1 MTRKNRWLLAGL
13 TFTLSA
19 CGAGGPDAEAPA
31 APSEGRL
38 GDLKSALG
46 AVPGAEVRGVHA
58 DGVPQ
63 FLLGALGTA
72 GRPVSGASAW
82 QAHALLEPTLL
93 RVLPAFRLTAKD
105 LVPKRIHTDE
115 LGNTHLRY
123 TQTKGG
129 LPVVN
134 EELILHL
141 DARGQVYAVNG
152 TARDGEPL
160 PAPARIAP
168 EAASEAALAASPA
181 GSSAGAPREV
191 FVRPT
196 PEASLV
202 RAFEVMVSGQDADGM
217 PLRDRVYVSAAD
229 GTEVLR
235 APEIHAARNRQVCSV
250 GGPNNGTCRIE
261 GQVATGDTAIDK
273 TYDHM
278 GLFYDCFQANFGRD
292 SWNGWGGPLLAQ
304 VHYGTSYANAYFD
317 GTKLVCGDGSLPQL
331 GQPCEDPDIV
341 VHEFMH
347 GVTETTSDLIYSG
360 ESGALTESLSDIY
373 AATCGSWASGT
384 WSTAT
389 SVWHIA
395 ETAWTPG
402 TSGDALRY
410 MNDPAADGYSVD
422 YAPDLNSGTDVHS
435 GAGVANLAFK
445 LMATGGVH
453 PRGKTLVNVPAIGV
467 EAAAH
472 IFWYANMNLFTR
484 STNLYAARLA
494 TRVAAQSL
502 GYSTAVQDAV
512 DAAWNAVGVGV
523 TTSPSCTPLPNNTTV
538 SLISGDA
545 SSVKYYCFDVPANT
559 PSTVTISSGT
569 GDVDL
574 YTRFG
579 SAPTTPIF
587 DCRPYLSG
595 NNETCNLVA
604 RPVAGRQWIMLRGYT
619 AYSGVSLSVAW

>member
-19 CGAGGPDAEAPA
+19 CGAGGPGAEAPS
-31 APSEGRL
+31 APSEARL
-38 GDLKSALG
+38 GDMKSALG
-46 AVPGAEVRGVHA
+46 ALPGAEVRGVHA

-63 FLLGALGTA
+63 FILGALGTT

-93 RVLPAFRLTAKD
+93 RVLPAFRLTTKD
-105 LVPKRIHTDE
+105 LVPKRIHRDE

-134 EELILHL
+134 EELLVHL

-196 PEASLV
+196 PEAPLV
-202 RAFEVMVSGQDADGM
+202 RAFEVVVSGQDADGM
-217 PLRDRVYVSAAD
+217 ALRDRVYVSAAD
-229 GTEVLR
+229 GQEVLR
-235 APEIHAARNRQVCSV
+235 APEIHAARYRNVCSV
-250 GGPNNGTCRIE
+250 GGSNNGTCRVE
-261 GQVATGDTAIDK
+261 GQADTGDTAIDK
-273 TYDHM
+273 TYDNL
-278 GLFYDCFQANFGRD
+278 GLFYDCFQQNFGRD
-292 SWNGWGGPLLAQ
+292 SWNGWGGQLLAQ

-373 AATCGSWASGT
+373 AATCDSWASGT

-484 STNLYAARLA
+484 TTNLYAARLA

-502 GYSTAVQDAV
+502 GYNTAVQDAV
-512 DAAWNAVGVGV
+512 DAAWLAVGVGV

-538 SLISGDA
+538 SLITGNA
-545 SSVKYYCFDVPANT
+545 SSQKYYCFDVPANT
-559 PSTVTISSGT
+559 PATVSISGGT
-569 GDVDL
+569 GDADL
-574 YTRFG
+574 YTRFDF
-579 SAPTTPIF
+579 APTTQIF
-587 DCRPYLSG
+587 DCRPYLTG
-595 NNETCNLVA
+595 NNETCNLVGQ
-604 RPVAGRQWIMLRGYT
+604 PIAGRQYLLLRGFT

>member
-1 MTRKNRWLLAGL
+1 MTRRHRWLLAGL

-19 CGAGGPDAEAPA
+19 CGAGGPDAEAPP
-31 APSEGRL
+31 APSEARL

-46 AVPGAEVRGVHA
+46 ALPGAEVRGVHA

-63 FLLGALGTA
+63 FIQGELGTA
-72 GRPVSGASAW
+72 GRPLSGASAW

-134 EELILHL
+134 EELIVHL
-141 DARGQVYAVNG
+141 DAKGQVYAVNG

-160 PAPARIAP
+160 PAAARIAP
-168 EAASEAALAASPA
+168 EAASAAALAASPP
-181 GSSAGAPREV
+181 GSRAEAPREV
-191 FVRPT
+191 FVRPD
-196 PEASLV
+196 PDAALV
-202 RAFEVMVSGQDADGM
+202 RAFEVVVSGQDADGM

-229 GTEVLR
+229 GQEVLR
-235 APEIHAARNRQVCSV
+235 APEFHAARNRKVCSV
-250 GGPNNGTCRIE
+250 GGPNSGTCRIE
-261 GQVATGDTAIDK
+261 GQGATGDTAIDK
-273 TYDHM
+273 TYDNL

-292 SWNGWGGPLLAQ
+292 SWNGMGAQLLAQ

-317 GTKLVCGDGSLPQL
+317 GAKLVCGDGSLPQL

-360 ESGALTESLSDIY
+360 ESGALSESLSDIY

-410 MNDPAADGYSVD
+410 MNDPAADGASVD
-422 YAPDLNSGTDVHS
+422 YAPDLNSGTDVHYGS
-435 GAGVANLAFK
+435 GVANLAFK

-467 EAAAH
+467 QAAAH

-484 STNLYAARLA
+484 NTNLYAARTA

-512 DAAWNAVGVGV
+512 DAAWSAVGVGV
-523 TTSPSCTPLPNNTTV
+523 TTTPSCTPLPNNTTV
-538 SLISGDA
+538 SLLSGSA
-545 SSVKYYCFDVPANT
+545 SSQKYYCFDVPANT
-559 PSTVTISSGT
+559 PSTVSISSGT

-574 YTRFG
+574 YTRFAM
-579 SAPTTPIF
+579 APTTQIY

-604 RPVAGRQWIMLRGYT
+604 RPTAGRQYILLRGYS

>member
-1 MTRKNRWLLAGL
+1 M
-13 TFTLSA
+13 
-19 CGAGGPDAEAPA
+19 
-31 APSEGRL
+31 
-38 GDLKSALG
+38 SALS
-46 AVPGAEVRGVHA
+46 GAEVRGVHA

-63 FLLGALGTA
+63 FIQGVLGTT
-72 GRPVSGASAW
+72 GRPLSGASAW
-82 QAHALLEPTLL
+82 QAHALLEPTLR

-105 LVPKRIHTDE
+105 LVPKRIHTDA

-141 DARGQVYAVNG
+141 DARGQVFAVNG

-168 EAASEAALAASPA
+168 EAASEAALAGSPA
-181 GSSAGAPREV
+181 GSRAGAPREV

-202 RAFEVMVSGQDADGM
+202 RAFEVVVSGQDADGM

-229 GTEVLR
+229 GQEVLR
-235 APEIHAARNRQVCSV
+235 APEIHAVRNRKVCSV

-273 TYDHM
+273 TYDNM
-278 GLFYDCFQANFGRD
+278 GLFHDCFQANFSWD
-292 SWNGWGGPLLAQ
+292 SYNGTGGQLLAQ
-304 VHYGTSYANAYFD
+304 VHYGTRYANAYFD
-317 GTKLVCGDGSLPQL
+317 GAKLVCGDGSLPQL

-410 MNDPAADGYSVD
+410 MNDPAADGASVD
-422 YAPDLNSGTDVHS
+422 YAPDLNSGTDVHYAS
-435 GAGVANLAFK
+435 GVANLAFK

-472 IFWYANMNLFTR
+472 IFWYANLNLFTR
-484 STNLYAARLA
+484 NTNLYAARTA
-494 TRVAAQSL
+494 TRAAAQIL
-502 GYSTAVQDAV
+502 GYGTAVQDAV
-512 DAAWNAVGVGV
+512 DAAWSAVGVGIP
-523 TTSPSCTPLPNNTTV
+523 TTTPSCALLPNNTTV
-538 SLISGDA
+538 PLISGNA
-545 SSVKYYCFDVPANT
+545 SSQQYYCFDVPVNT
-559 PSTVTISSGT
+559 PSTVSISSGT

-574 YTRFG
+574 YTRFDLP
-579 SAPTTPIF
+579 PTTQQY
-587 DCRPYLSG
+587 DCRPYKSG

-604 RPVAGRQWIMLRGYT
+604 RPAAGRQWIMLRGFT
-619 AYSGVSLSVAW
+619 AYSGVSLSVAY